1 MVEIETDKEGLNKA
15 RYIQCGKGSMVINDT
30 AFAITLA
37 SFQII
42 QISTASCVTLDQV
55 SKCSCFSVLICKI
68 GISSSVPHVMTK
80 FKCQNICECLSEIKA
95 QAD

>member
-1 MVEIETDKEGLNKA
+1 
-15 RYIQCGKGSMVINDT
+15 MVINDT

-42 QISTASCVTLDQV
+42 QIRPASCVTLDEV
-55 SKCSCFSVLICKI
+55 SKCSRFSVLICKI

-80 FKCQNICECLSEIKA
+80 FKCQNVCECLSEIKA
-95 QAD
+95 QTD